1 MSSYNFFYPSSQAA
15 FASLFIFTYVFLED
29 SSIHTVNFKLN
40 TPLMQLVTTIDNRLA
55 LPCFAGPGGVKCNSL
70 HALSTTQWQNRGD
83 GKPNLPPP
91 FTTTSNALS
100 SAVMFSP
107 LQRSVF
113 GKALQ
118 ILCAVSG
125 VK

>member
-1 MSSYNFFYPSSQAA
+1 
-15 FASLFIFTYVFLED
+15 
-29 SSIHTVNFKLN
+29 
-40 TPLMQLVTTIDNRLA
+40 MQLATTIDNRLA

-70 HALSTTQWQNRGD
+70 HALSSGTTQCSTQWQNRGD

-91 FTTTSNALS
+91 FTNTSNALS